1 MVATS
6 DAVITRVVCKSGT
19 PKFRTGEVVRKGS
32 TLIEGTLYDG
42 EGNPIAEIAA
52 DGTTVTA
59 VTKIVSTAAY
69 HFERTGKKSVKTSVG
84 FGKFFTIGKSVSPF
98 ASFETETRENS
109 LTAIL
114 PLRFTRTE
122 FYETAKVENARSIEE
137 IAEETRAIVESE
149 FTKTATSITSTAHIT
164 EIAKDLYE
172 IRVLVTAETLI
183 STVEY

>member
-1 MVATS
+1 M
-6 DAVITRVVCKSGT
+6 
-19 PKFRTGEVVRKGS
+19 
-32 TLIEGTLYDG
+32 
-42 EGNPIAEIAA
+42 
-52 DGTTVTA
+52 
-59 VTKIVSTAAY
+59 
-69 HFERTGKKSVKTSVG
+69 
-84 FGKFFTIGKSVSPF
+84 
-98 ASFETETRENS
+98 
-109 LTAIL
+109 